1 MSEGIRAEALKSNRW
16 ADLARKALS
25 CALAECSVD
34 SVCVVVG
41 LVFARSPSLVWE
53 LLAFVEVVYSWVLLL
68 LGRLHY
74 PPRMTHFLAASL
86 LTELLA
92 RVRTERK
99 FCNAE
104 EVWWRWLVREKSMG

>member
-41 LVFARSPSLVWE
+41 LVFAGKLFTRGCCCYLGGFTTLRGRHTFSL
-53 LLAFVEVVYSWVLLL
+53 
-68 LGRLHY
+68 R
-74 PPRMTHFLAASL
+74 P
-86 LTELLA
+86 
-92 RVRTERK
+92 
-99 FCNAE
+99 C
-104 EVWWRWLVREKSMG
+104 